1 MGLLSPSHALA
12 ATVLEDFHIGND
24 TFVDTRTL
32 TMSSRLILS
41 PSRVADEI
49 REFVVD
55 NDAFK
60 SATMPSLRDSIK
72 LQVFSLGKNN
82 FQPSKTGIEFDGG
95 RARAT

>member
-1 MGLLSPSHALA
+1 M
-12 ATVLEDFHIGND
+12 LEDFHIGND

-32 TMSSRLILS
+32 TMSSRLALS
-41 PSRVADEI
+41 LSHVADEI

-55 NDAFK
+55 DGAFK

-95 RARAT
+95 RVWAT